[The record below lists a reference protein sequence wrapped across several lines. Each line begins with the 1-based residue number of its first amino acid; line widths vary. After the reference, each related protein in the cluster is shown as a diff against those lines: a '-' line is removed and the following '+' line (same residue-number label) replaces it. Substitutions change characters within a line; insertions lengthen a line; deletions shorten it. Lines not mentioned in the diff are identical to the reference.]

1 MFRATLPAY
10 PTTWA
15 PNENPIKWNRLMEP
29 PDNDISLIAG
39 FQLKNH
45 VFTLGD
51 QVINKVAQIKS
62 SHENTKNSFL
72 KNS

>member
-1 MFRATLPAY
+1 
-10 PTTWA
+10 
-15 PNENPIKWNRLMEP
+15 MEP

-72 KNS
+72 KNSWHFD